1 MLENKEPQEFFDFI
15 GIPVISRAF
24 LSPMAGFT
32 DQPFRRICHR
42 LGAGV
47 VYGEFVSAD
56 GLVYE
61 NRKTLELLRYLE
73 EERPFGIQIFG
84 SEPEVMARAARKL
97 EAVQPD
103 LIDINFGCPVRKVVK
118 RGAGAALL
126 RDLDRLEAVA
136 RAVVEAS
143 PVPVTGKIRLGWSKE
158 AIVAPEAAHRLE
170 RAGVRAVAVHARTQ
184 TMGYSGKALWGEI
197 RRVKESVSIP
207 VIGNGDIWTAEDAA
221 QMLRETGCDF
231 VMVGRGS
238 IGNPWI
244 FRQINRL
251 LQGGEEPQPP
261 TPRERLEVCLQ
272 QFEWA
277 LEFHGELK
285 GIHEMRKHLTAYTK
299 GLRGAS
305 RLRARLMQL
314 EAPEEIRNLLTE
326 FFTQAAEEPF

>member
-1 MLENKEPQEFFDFI
+1 
-15 GIPVISRAF
+15 
-24 LSPMAGFT
+24 MAGFT
-32 DQPFRRICHR
+32 DQPFRRICR
-42 LGAGV
+42 QLGAGV

-84 SEPEVMARAARKL
+84 NEPEIMARAARRL
-97 EAVQPD
+97 EHFKPD

-143 PVPVTGKIRLGWSKE
+143 SVPVTGKIRLGWSKE
-158 AIVAPEAAHRLE
+158 QIVAAEAACRLE
-170 RAGVRAVAVHARTQ
+170 KAGVHAVAVHARTQ
-184 TMGYSGKALWGEI
+184 TMGYSGKALWEEI
-197 RRVKESVSIP
+197 RRVKEAVSIP
-207 VIGNGDIWTAEDAA
+207 VIGNGDIWSAADAA
-221 QMLRETGCDF
+221 RMIQETGCDF
-231 VMVGRGS
+231 VLVGRGA

-244 FRQINRL
+244 FREIRHL
-251 LQGGEEPQPP
+251 LETGEDAPPP
-261 TPRERLEVCLQ
+261 TREDRLEVCLQ
-272 QFEWA
+272 QFDWA

-285 GIHEMRKHLTAYTK
+285 GIHEMRKHLAAYTK

-305 RLRARLMQL
+305 RLRARLMLL
-314 EAPEEIRNLLTE
+314 EKPDEIRSLLRE
-326 FFTQAAEEPF
+326 FFGRKSEKDF